1 MAKSQETYNKKE
13 KKKKKLKKRQEKEAR
28 KAARKEESPNSGLD
42 SMMAYVDEFGNIT
55 DTPPDPTKKKVEI
68 DPEDIVIGV
77 PTREEM
83 PEPDPIRKGAVEFFN
98 DEKGF
103 GFIKENETNEKYFVH
118 VSSLSEEVSE
128 NDKVSFE
135 LEQGMK
141 GLNAVRVK
149 KL

>member
-13 KKKKKLKKRQEKEAR
+13 KEKKKLKKRQEKEAR